1 MELTW
6 SRLPVCQAFSM
17 FLVDTHY
24 LIWCCN
30 CVFGLMILIL
40 PSNNWDRKF
49 KWFKLRQGKQMI
61 RKSHIDSVR
70 THMPKVVYL
79 PPSYLLLTQSI
90 TILQLSQLQKTFEE
104 NLKGGKVKSQLM
116 NTEVQKNCSRHLMKM
131 VKKMLLM
138 LLAKSFL
145 V

>member
-1 MELTW
+1 
-6 SRLPVCQAFSM
+6 
-17 FLVDTHY
+17 
-24 LIWCCN
+24 
-30 CVFGLMILIL
+30 
-40 PSNNWDRKF
+40 
-49 KWFKLRQGKQMI
+49 MI

-116 NTEVQKNCSRHLMKM
+116 NTEVQNWGSDFSSRGGLILFPLSLYLQVSISM
-131 VKKMLLM
+131 VCVQTGPHTST
-138 LLAKSFL
+138 KSL
-145 V
+145 SRILGRV